1 MPANLLRASNS
12 PDECLKRPGKKVGHF
27 PVFRRLPLVTAPSW
41 WGLAGP
47 SVCPRWSLTTMN
59 LAGAGGWPKSLR
71 MAAFKRRAFA
81 CVFCQR
87 RSLLRLPV
95 WPSWRSPGAAPP
107 LREAGTVH
115 MCVGIMRPG
124 PQTQGVSGGRQEGGL
139 RCLMFLPAHP
149 RSPIAAKP
157 THRLGPLH
165 HGCSKHMLG

>member
-1 MPANLLRASNS
+1 MSASN
-12 PDECLKRPGKKVGHF
+12 GQVKKLAF
-27 PVFRRLPLVTAPSW
+27 SLFFRRLPLATAPSW
-41 WGLAGP
+41 RDLAGP

-59 LAGAGGWPKSLR
+59 HAGTGGWPKSLR

-81 CVFCQR
+81 GVFCQP

-95 WPSWRSPGAAPP
+95 WRSWRSPRAAQP
-107 LREAGTVH
+107 LSRTGTVH
-115 MCVGIMRPG
+115 MCVGAMCPG
-124 PQTQGVSGGRQEGGL
+124 PQTHGVSGGRQEGDL

-149 RSPIAAKP
+149 RSPIAAQP